1 MDFDSFIVFTFL
13 FLPLVGDM
21 GGEVVNLLLYLAYG
35 PLAYYNVALS
45 YFDINPL
52 LINYFWIGF
61 EEKYSFK

>member
-52 LINYFWIGF
+52 LINYF
-61 EEKYSFK
+61 